1 MAFLFS
7 QYVLYYS
14 KILHKFGIIKMP
26 DIDPETGMS
35 EEEAYLKAV
44 SEREEKERKLNE
56 TINRIDAITGNEQ
69 NIQQFKEFKTINDY
83 YREIDEEKAR
93 YYENSNNTRVNFER
107 EIGIE
112 KNNSNRIDLLNHYKG
127 QDPFSNGSNTFGNDL
142 VGSILGDDF

>member
-1 MAFLFS
+1 
-7 QYVLYYS
+7 
-14 KILHKFGIIKMP
+14 MP

>member
-1 MAFLFS
+1 
-7 QYVLYYS
+7 
-14 KILHKFGIIKMP
+14 MP

-112 KNNSNRIDLLNHYKG
+112 KNNSNRINISQKLYNKIKCRNWL
-127 QDPFSNGSNTFGNDL
+127 
-142 VGSILGDDF
+142 